1 VITVDEINR
10 RRHACLRCRGSFK
23 IAGPFTASLRRKLA
37 VMLDQSQ
44 PVMAIRTIREETGAG
59 LVEAKATYQ
68 HLTLAARKC
77 HWCGSRIPAED
88 YIDCPAC
95 RALNIDVRSTRR
107 DV

>member
-1 VITVDEINR
+1 MLTVDDINR
-10 RRHACLRCRGSFK
+10 RRHACLRCCGSFK
-23 IAGPFTASLRRKLA
+23 IAGPLTASLRRKLA
-37 VMLDQSQ
+37 VMLDEGQL
-44 PVMAIRTIREETGAG
+44 VLAIRTIREETGAG

-68 HLTLAARKC
+68 HLTLAAGKC
-77 HWCGSRIPAED
+77 HWCRSQIPAED